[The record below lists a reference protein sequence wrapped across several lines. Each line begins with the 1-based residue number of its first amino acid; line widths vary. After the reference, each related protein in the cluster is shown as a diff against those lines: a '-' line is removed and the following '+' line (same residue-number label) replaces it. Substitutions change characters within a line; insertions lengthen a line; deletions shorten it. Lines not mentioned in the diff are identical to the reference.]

1 MRKSEKFHAM
11 ILECKFF
18 PFGPKTL
25 KPDFSSKNHSG
36 QLKVAA
42 TSSKKSKKIPRVDFS
57 KNLKYLNFGPISAL
71 FKNPPP
77 YLFKLDNT

>member
-1 MRKSEKFHAM
+1 MQKSEKFHAM

-42 TSSKKSKKIPRVDFS
+42 TSSKKSKKFLESIFQ
-57 KNLKYLNFGPISAL
+57 K
-71 FKNPPP
+71 
-77 YLFKLDNT
+77 T

>member
-1 MRKSEKFHAM
+1 MQKSEKFHAM

-42 TSSKKSKKIPRVDFS
+42 TSSKKSKKIPRVPQFRP
-57 KNLKYLNFGPISAL
+57 YFGPFQKPASIS
-71 FKNPPP
+71 F
-77 YLFKLDNT
+77 